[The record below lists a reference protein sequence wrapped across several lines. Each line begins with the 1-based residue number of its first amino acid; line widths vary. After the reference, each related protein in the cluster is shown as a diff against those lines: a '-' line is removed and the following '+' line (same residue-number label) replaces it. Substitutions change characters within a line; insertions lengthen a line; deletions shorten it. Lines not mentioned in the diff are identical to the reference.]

1 MVNVR
6 PNSPRWLPAQLRKGW
21 LLSRKIN
28 NLFCRTIDDSAAA
41 SLLAVE
47 GHINARQCAI
57 LFYFAYSQEG
67 IGRIVEIGSF
77 KGKSTVWLA
86 KALQLNGSK
95 EKLFAIDP
103 HVGDSYD
110 TFLNNVSKLEL
121 SAWVE
126 HVKTTS
132 EEAAKNW
139 NQSIKLLFIDGSHR
153 YEDVLLDLQLWVP
166 WVKPGGVLIMDDT
179 DPKGKFPGVVRAI
192 NEYRQCNGSLKVIL
206 RLGKLTV
213 FEKTS

>member
-1 MVNVR
+1 MINVH
-6 PNSPRWLPAQLRKGW
+6 PTFPRWLPVQLRKGW

-28 NLFCRTIDDSAAA
+28 RLFYRIIDDSTAE
-41 SLLAVE
+41 SLFAVE
-47 GHINARQCAI
+47 GQINARQCAI

-67 IGRIVEIGSF
+67 TGRIVEIGSF

-110 TFLNNVSKLEL
+110 TFLSNVSKLKL
-121 SAWVE
+121 STWVE
-126 HVKTTS
+126 HVKNTS
-132 EEAAKNW
+132 EQAAKNW

-153 YEDVLLDLQLWVP
+153 YEDVLLDLQLWAP
-166 WVKPGGVLIMDDT
+166 WVKPGGVIIMDDT
-179 DPKGKFPGVVRAI
+179 DPNGNFPGVVRAI
-192 NEYRQCNGSLKVIL
+192 NEYRQCSGNLKIIL

-213 FEKTS
+213 FEKTL